1 MTENDTLDG
10 QIASR
15 QRVPSTLAVFAKVLI
30 IFLAGDLSEFLF
42 HQHPAAAYAAGCA
55 IGALLQALVPPR
67 GGWKLT
73 AWVTFIAVVGGAS
86 RYFLKS

>member
-55 IGALLQALVPPR
+55 IGALLQALD
-67 GGWKLT
+67 
-73 AWVTFIAVVGGAS
+73 WVRAAAAS
-86 RYFLKS
+86 GSLACNES